1 MSVKKSLW
9 KSEELRNEFIILLN
23 SKSQHKMQD
32 LQNQT
37 TDYLRFQIILNELK
51 VLPNLPNSS
60 QNNLNSD
67 ILNL

>member
-1 MSVKKSLW
+1 
-9 KSEELRNEFIILLN
+9 
-23 SKSQHKMQD
+23 MQD